1 MTPSQDHIVTLN
13 EKIESLHNVIDQL
26 SERLSLFMVESK
38 DIETSAGT
46 RTEREASRPY
56 QGRARNA
63 FEEEI
68 IGHKDVLS
76 EEDYLIESERVSGDQ
91 VLSSEVQVQRL
102 TAQLTAA
109 YNRIAAL
116 EEQLLARRVH
126 H

>member
-1 MTPSQDHIVTLN
+1 MTPSQNHIATLN
-13 EKIESLHNVIDQL
+13 DKIDSLHSVIDQL
-26 SERLSLFMVESK
+26 SERLSLFM
-38 DIETSAGT
+38 IEKEDAQSSSGRHAD
-46 RTEREASRPY
+46 RKANNRY
-56 QGRARNA
+56 QGRLRNA

-68 IGHKDVLS
+68 ISHKDVLS
-76 EEDYLIESERVSGDQ
+76 EEDYLIESERVAGDQ

-126 H
+126 

>member
-1 MTPSQDHIVTLN
+1 MRSSQDHIVTLN
-13 EKIESLHNVIDQL
+13 DKIDSLHHVIDQL
-26 SERLSLFMVESK
+26 SERFSLFMVDQK
-38 DIETSAGT
+38 DRQSDVGTQTGHGTS
-46 RTEREASRPY
+46 RHY
-56 QGRARNA
+56 QGRIRNA

-68 IGHKDVLS
+68 ISHKDVLS
-76 EEDYLIESERVSGDQ
+76 EEDYLIESERVAGDQ

-126 H
+126 